1 MAHISGCSKQ
11 NIVNTINKLQIL
23 NIYEG
28 YLRGVK
34 QIEENNIVVE
44 IDESKI
50 GKNEYNRGKPVK
62 LLVFWNGR
70 TYHR

>member
-34 QIEENNIVVE
+34 QIEENNIVEE

-50 GKNEYNRGKPVK
+50 GKNEYNRGKFVK

>member
-50 GKNEYNRGKPVK
+50 GKNEYNRGK

>member
-34 QIEENNIVVE
+34 QIEENNIVEE

>member
-1 MAHISGCSKQ
+1 MAHILGCSKQ

-50 GKNEYNRGKPVK
+50 GKNKYNRGKPVK
-62 LLVFWNGR
+62 GFGVLEW
-70 TYHR
+70 